1 VAGAS
6 FADAAFTAGSQIGRY
21 FALVSAIPSALF
33 VFFVYALVRSGAW
46 TGDPDLDAVGRA
58 VSNITLG
65 EASLLLLLAL
75 AVGLLTHPL
84 QYATIQLLEGYW
96 GTTSIGRALA
106 VARVRHHRARA
117 FHLDQRRL
125 DATQELAAVDTD
137 TLERLDKLSTDVI
150 GDPCVPAMV
159 DELAHYRAGDSYPP
173 QRALIMPTRLGNVL
187 RRYEALAGE
196 KYGLDAIPVAPHL
209 SLVGLPA
216 HVAYL
221 RDAREQLDLAVRLC
235 ALCLIA
241 ATIAFAFFI
250 TDGAW
255 VLVAAIPYALAYLCY
270 RGALVA
276 AHEYGTAFATLV
288 DLDRFRLYGEL
299 HVEMPWNTAAE
310 RRANA
315 TLMELLRFYPTAE
328 TERLPYPDPTVTYE
342 HPPDAGRSS

>member
-6 FADAAFTAGSQIGRY
+6 LADAAFTAGSQIGRY

-33 VFFVYALVRSGAW
+33 VFFVYAVVRSGAW

-58 VSNITLG
+58 VSDITLG

-117 FHLDQRRL
+117 FHLDQRRR
-125 DATQELAAVDTD
+125 DATQELAVDKNESVR
-137 TLERLDKLSTDVI
+137 LERLSTDAT
-150 GDPCVPAMV
+150 GDLLVPAMV
-159 DELAHYRAGDSYPP
+159 DELAHYRARESYPP

-187 RRYEALAGE
+187 RRYEALAGR
-196 KYGLDAIPVAPHL
+196 KYGLDAISIAPHL

-216 HVAYL
+216 HAAYL

-235 ALCLIA
+235 SLCLIA

-250 TDGAW
+250 TDGFW
-255 VLVAAIPYALAYLCY
+255 VLVAAIPYALAYVCY

-315 TLMELLRFYPTAE
+315 TLMELLRFYPTAA
-328 TERLPYPDPTVTYE
+328 TERQPHPDPTVTYE
-342 HPPDAGRSS
+342 FPPDAGRS